1 MYTLFLTIHI
11 FFGGLSLLLGTWNL
25 LQKKGNVSHKK
36 VGLVFVWGMLITGF
50 SAFILAILKP
60 NVFLFIIGIFTVYLV
75 GTGQRYIHLK
85 KLKKGQVPK
94 WIDWLLTIS
103 MMVIGIGFVFW
114 GINMMIN
121 GDSMGMALITFGL
134 IGLLCVRKDFQN
146 YRRKARK
153 KMYWLAANIARITGA
168 YIASVTAFLVV
179 NQKTFPSVIPPL
191 VYWLLP
197 TVILTPLIVKWI
209 RKFAK
214 N

>member
-85 KLKKGQVPK
+85 KLNKGQVPK

-153 KMYWLAANIARITGA
+153 KMYWLAAHIARITGA

>member
-1 MYTLFLTIHI
+1 MYILFLTIHI
-11 FFGGLSLLLGTWNL
+11 FSGGLSLLLGTWNL
-25 LQKKGNVSHKK
+25 LQKKGNISHKK
-36 VGLVFVWGMLITGF
+36 VGLIFVWGMLITGF
-50 SAFILAILKP
+50 TAFVLAILKP

-85 KLKKGQVPK
+85 KIDKGQVPK

-103 MMVIGIGFVFW
+103 MMVIGIGFMFW

-121 GDSMGMALITFGL
+121 GDSMGMALVTFGL
-134 IGLLCVRKDFQN
+134 IGLFSVRKDFQN
-146 YRRKARK
+146 YRGKARK
-153 KMYWLAANIARITGA
+153 KMYWLAAHITRITGA

-179 NQKTFPSVIPPL
+179 NQETFPSVIPSV
-191 VYWLLP
+191 VYWMLP
-197 TVILTPLIVKWI
+197 TVILTPLIIKWI

>member
-11 FFGGLSLLLGTWNL
+11 FSGGLSLLLGTWNL

-114 GINMMIN
+114 GIYMMIN

-134 IGLLCVRKDFQN
+134 IGLLSVRKDFQN
-146 YRRKARK
+146 YRGKARK
-153 KMYWLAANIARITGA
+153 KMYWLAAHIARITGA

-179 NQKTFPSVIPPL
+179 NQKPFLPL
-191 VYWLLP
+191 FLH
-197 TVILTPLIVKWI
+197 
-209 RKFAK
+209 
-214 N
+214 

>member
-1 MYTLFLTIHI
+1 MYSLFLTIHI
-11 FFGGLSLLLGTWNL
+11 FSGGLSLLLGTWNL

-36 VGLVFVWGMLITGF
+36 VELVFVWGMLITGF
-50 SAFILAILKP
+50 TAFILAILKP
-60 NVFLFIIGIFTVYLV
+60 NLFLFIIGIFTVYLV

-85 KLKKGQVPK
+85 KLNKGQVPK
-94 WIDWLLTIS
+94 LIDWLLTIS
-103 MMVIGIGFVFW
+103 VMVIGMGFVFW
-114 GINMMIN
+114 GINMMVN
-121 GDSMGMALITFGL
+121 GDSMGTALITFGF
-134 IGLLCVRKDFQN
+134 IGLLSVRKDLQN
-146 YRRKARK
+146 YRGKARK
-153 KMYWLAANIARITGA
+153 KMYWLAAHIARITGA

-179 NQKTFPSVIPPL
+179 NQETFPSVIPPV